1 MTTPRERTAGEL
13 PWGQLAAPLALI
25 GVLAAGAA
33 LISITWLATT
43 AATAGGAA
51 PAWGVATWK
60 AVTAA
65 TDLGSLDPLIGPAG
79 SRPVFWTILTGV
91 LVPLLAGIVGAGIWI
106 SIRQATSSGPRSVMA
121 GRRDTRDMRG
131 RAAQKRAV
139 QLRPSLAGH
148 DRIDNR
154 DLGLC
159 LGRRLGGVGESR
171 LLYAS
176 EEDVMLEIAGPRSN
190 KTSAQ
195 VVPAILSAPGPV
207 IATSNKVDV
216 YTLTIG
222 LRAELGR
229 TFVADP
235 QHITGVEQDWWWNPL
250 ADIGDLAD
258 AAHLVTHFA
267 RTIGAGSDRGDPFFT
282 KGAER
287 LLTQLVLAASC
298 SPDTSLRDV
307 RTWLATQASTPVTL
321 LTKNGFDD
329 VAAGLQAVLEAPV
342 ETRGGLFETAL
353 TALGA
358 LESEAVAQL
367 VTPPSTWQYPPR
379 LPVEEFDPW
388 RFLVGYRTDDTGA
401 PVPRDTLYLLTRE
414 GAGSGAPVVAA
425 LVDHLLRVAAH
436 AATAQGGRLD
446 PPLRP
451 VLDEAANVCPIANLP
466 DLYSYFGSMSI
477 QVMSFLQSYQQG
489 VAVWGK
495 PGMDKMW
502 SAATIKL
509 VGAGVQDPEFARWIS
524 DLIGPLEVP
533 THSHQYSRSGSSTS
547 TSMREKPVMTV
558 ADVGSL
564 DKRHAILLSAGRR
577 PVLLELMPWYR
588 EPDAETIRTHAT
600 EATAQVRQ
608 SAITALGPRNPLA
621 QRLAARERD
630 PHGGAT

>member
-1 MTTPRERTAGEL
+1 MSTPAAPI
-13 PWGQLAAPLALI
+13 PWQQLAVPLVGF
-25 GVLAAGAA
+25 GVLGAGFAAMTCCWTAAGAA
-33 LISITWLATT
+33 AESVPGFGGPTLRAMVS
-43 AATAGGAA
+43 AAGTG
-51 PAWGVATWK
+51 T
-60 AVTAA
+60 
-65 TDLGSLDPLIGPAG
+65 LDPLIGADG
-79 SRPVFWTILTGV
+79 SRPVFWSVLAVVLALLLGLVVGV
-91 LVPLLAGIVGAGIWI
+91 GVWI
-106 SIRQATSSGPRSVMA
+106 GSRKGGRGEPRSAMA
-121 GRRDTRDMRG
+121 GHRDTRDMRG

-139 QLRPSLAGH
+139 QLRPSLAGQ

-176 EEDVMLEIAGPRSN
+176 EEDVMLMIAGPRSN

-216 YTLTIG
+216 FTLSIG

-229 TFVADP
+229 CFVADP
-235 QHITGVEQDWWWNPL
+235 QGIAGVEQSWWWNPL
-250 ADIGDLAD
+250 ADIKDLAD
-258 AAHLVTHFA
+258 AGYLVAHFS
-267 RTIGAGSDRGDPFFT
+267 RTVGAGNSNDANPFFT
-282 KGAER
+282 RGAER

-298 SPDTSLRDV
+298 SPDRSLRDV
-307 RTWLATQASTPVTL
+307 RTWLATQANEP
-321 LTKNGFDD
+321 
-329 VAAGLQAVLEAPV
+329 AGLLEASGFTEVAEGLRGLQEAPA

-358 LESEAVAQL
+358 LESEAVARL
-367 VTPPSTWQYPPR
+367 VTPPSTWRDPPQG
-379 LPVEEFDPW
+379 PVEEFDPW
-388 RFLVGYRTDDTGA
+388 RFLVGYQADSSGN

-425 LVDHLLRVAAH
+425 LVDHLLRIAAK

-451 VLDEAANVCPIANLP
+451 VLDEAANVCPIAGLP

-477 QVMSFLQSYQQG
+477 QVLSFLQSYQQG

-495 PGMDKMW
+495 SGMDKMW

-509 VGAGVQDPEFARWIS
+509 VGAGVQDAEFARWIS
-524 DLIGPLEVP
+524 DFIGPLEVP
-533 THSHQYSRSGSSTS
+533 TYSHQYGRGGGSTS

-588 EPDAETIRTHAT
+588 EGDAETISAHAA

-608 SAITALGPRNPLA
+608 SAVAALGPRNPLA

-630 PHGGAT
+630 PRGRTP

>member
-1 MTTPRERTAGEL
+1 MSTPAAPI
-13 PWGQLAAPLALI
+13 PWQQLAVPLI
-25 GVLAAGAA
+25 GLGVLGTRFAAM
-33 LISITWLATT
+33 TCCWT
-43 AATAGGAA
+43 AATAAAEAVPSFGGPTLRAMVSAA
-51 PAWGVATWK
+51 GTGTV
-60 AVTAA
+60 
-65 TDLGSLDPLIGPAG
+65 DPLIGVEG
-79 SRPVFWTILTGV
+79 SRPVFWSV
-91 LVPLLAGIVGAGIWI
+91 LAVGLALLLGLIVGGGVWIGSRAG
-106 SIRQATSSGPRSVMA
+106 RRGEPRSAMA
-121 GRRDTRDMRG
+121 GHRDTRDMRG

-176 EEDVMLEIAGPRSN
+176 EEDVMLQIAGPRSN

-235 QHITGVEQDWWWNPL
+235 QGIAGVEQSWWWNPL
-250 ADIGDLAD
+250 ADIKDLAD
-258 AAHLVTHFA
+258 AGYLVAHFS
-267 RTIGAGSDRGDPFFT
+267 RTVGAGNSNDANPFFT
-282 KGAER
+282 RGAER

-298 SPDTSLRDV
+298 SPDKSLRDV
-307 RTWLATQASTPVTL
+307 RTWLATQANEPVEL
-321 LTKNGFDD
+321 LENSGFEEI
-329 VAAGLQAVLEAPV
+329 AEGLRGLQDAPA

-353 TALGA
+353 TALGS
-358 LESEAVAQL
+358 LESEAVARL
-367 VTPPSTWQYPPR
+367 VTPPSTWRDPPR
-379 LPVEEFDPW
+379 VPVEEFDPW
-388 RFLVGYRTDDTGA
+388 RFLVGYRTDSSGN
-401 PVPRDTLYLLTRE
+401 PVPRDTVYLLTRE

-425 LVDHLLRVAAH
+425 LVDHLLRIAAQ

-477 QVMSFLQSYQQG
+477 QVLSFLQSYQQG

-495 PGMDKMW
+495 SGMDKMW

-533 THSHQYSRSGSSTS
+533 TYSHQYGRGGGSTS

-588 EPDAETIRTHAT
+588 EGDAETISAHAA

-608 SAITALGPRNPLA
+608 SAVSALGPRNPLA

-630 PHGGAT
+630 PRGGAT

>member
-1 MTTPRERTAGEL
+1 MSTPAAPI
-13 PWGQLAAPLALI
+13 PWQQLAVPLVGF
-25 GVLAAGAA
+25 GVLGAGFAAMTCCWTAAGAA
-33 LISITWLATT
+33 AEAVPGFGGPTLRAMVS
-43 AATAGGAA
+43 AAGTG
-51 PAWGVATWK
+51 T
-60 AVTAA
+60 
-65 TDLGSLDPLIGPAG
+65 LDPLIGTDG
-79 SRPVFWTILTGV
+79 SRPVFWSVLAVGLALLLGLVVGV
-91 LVPLLAGIVGAGIWI
+91 RVWIGSRAGRRGE
-106 SIRQATSSGPRSVMA
+106 PRSAMA
-121 GRRDTRDMRG
+121 GHRDTRDMRG

-139 QLRPSLAGH
+139 QLRPSLAEQ

-222 LRAELGR
+222 PRAELGR
-229 TFVADP
+229 CFVADP
-235 QHITGVEQDWWWNPL
+235 QGIAGVEQSWWWNPL
-250 ADIGDLAD
+250 ADIKDLAD
-258 AAHLVTHFA
+258 AGYLVAHFS
-267 RTIGAGSDRGDPFFT
+267 RTVGAGNSNDANPFFT
-282 KGAER
+282 RGAER

-298 SPDTSLRDV
+298 SPDRSLRDV
-307 RTWLATQASTPVTL
+307 RTWLATQANEP
-321 LTKNGFDD
+321 
-329 VAAGLQAVLEAPV
+329 AGLLEASGFTEVAEGLRGLQDAPS

-358 LESEAVAQL
+358 LESEAVARL
-367 VTPPSTWQYPPR
+367 VTPPSTWREPPQG
-379 LPVEEFDPW
+379 PVEEFDPW
-388 RFLVGYRTDDTGA
+388 RFLVGYQADSSGN

-425 LVDHLLRVAAH
+425 LVDHLLRIAAK

-451 VLDEAANVCPIANLP
+451 VLDEAANVCPIAGLP

-477 QVMSFLQSYQQG
+477 QVLSFLQSYQQG

-495 PGMDKMW
+495 SGMDKMW

-533 THSHQYSRSGSSTS
+533 TYSHQYGRGGGSTS

-588 EPDAETIRTHAT
+588 EGDAETISAHAA

-608 SAITALGPRNPLA
+608 SAVAALGPRNPLA

-630 PHGGAT
+630 PRGRTP

>member
-1 MTTPRERTAGEL
+1 MSTPAAPI
-13 PWGQLAAPLALI
+13 PWQQLAVPLVGF
-25 GVLAAGAA
+25 GVLGAGFAAMTCCWTAAGAA
-33 LISITWLATT
+33 AEAVPGFGGPTLRAMVS
-43 AATAGGAA
+43 AAGTG
-51 PAWGVATWK
+51 T
-60 AVTAA
+60 
-65 TDLGSLDPLIGPAG
+65 LDPLIGAEG
-79 SRPVFWTILTGV
+79 SRPVFWSVLAVGLV
-91 LVPLLAGIVGAGIWI
+91 LVLGLVVGVGVWI
-106 SIRQATSSGPRSVMA
+106 GSRKGGRGEPRSAMA
-121 GRRDTRDMRG
+121 GHRDTRDMRG

-139 QLRPSLAGH
+139 QLRPSLAGQ

-235 QHITGVEQDWWWNPL
+235 QGIAGVEQSWWWNPL
-250 ADIGDLAD
+250 ADIKDLAD
-258 AAHLVTHFA
+258 AGYLVAHFS
-267 RTIGAGSDRGDPFFT
+267 RTVGAGNSNDANPFFT
-282 KGAER
+282 RGAER

-298 SPDTSLRDV
+298 SPDRSLRDV
-307 RTWLATQASTPVTL
+307 RRWLATQANEPVDL
-321 LTKNGFDD
+321 LEDGGFTEI
-329 VAAGLQAVLEAPV
+329 AEGLRGLQEAPA

-358 LESEAVAQL
+358 LESEAVARL
-367 VTPPSTWQYPPR
+367 VTPPSTWRDPPR
-379 LPVEEFDPW
+379 VPVEEFDPW
-388 RFLVGYRTDDTGA
+388 RFLVGYRTDSSGD

-425 LVDHLLRVAAH
+425 LVDHLLRIAAQ

-477 QVMSFLQSYQQG
+477 QVLSFLQSYQQG

-495 PGMDKMW
+495 SGMDKMW

-533 THSHQYSRSGSSTS
+533 TYSHQYGRGGGSTS

-588 EPDAETIRTHAT
+588 EGDAETISAHAA

-608 SAITALGPRNPLA
+608 SAVSALGPRNPLA

-630 PHGGAT
+630 PRGRTT

>member
-1 MTTPRERTAGEL
+1 MSTPAAPI
-13 PWGQLAAPLALI
+13 PWQQLAIPLVGL
-25 GVLAAGAA
+25 GVLGAGFSAMACCWTAAAASAQTAPGFGGPTLQAMVSAAGA
-33 LISITWLATT
+33 
-43 AATAGGAA
+43 
-51 PAWGVATWK
+51 
-60 AVTAA
+60 
-65 TDLGSLDPLIGPAG
+65 GSLDPLIGPDG
-79 SRPVFWTILTGV
+79 SRPAFWAVLAGV
-91 LVPLLAGIVGAGIWI
+91 LVPLLGLIVAAGLWAG
-106 SIRQATSSGPRSVMA
+106 SRSNTRGEPRSAMA

-139 QLRPSLAGH
+139 QLRPSLAGQ
-148 DRIDNR
+148 DRLESR

-235 QHITGVEQDWWWNPL
+235 QGIAGVEQSWWWNPL
-250 ADIGDLAD
+250 AGIKDLAD
-258 AAHLVTHFA
+258 AGYLVAHFS
-267 RTIGAGSDRGDPFFT
+267 RTIGAGNSNDANPFFT
-282 KGAER
+282 RGAER

-298 SPDTSLRDV
+298 SSDKSLRDV
-307 RTWLATQASTPVTL
+307 RRWLATQASEPVTL
-321 LTKNGFDD
+321 LEEGGFKEISD
-329 VAAGLQAVLEAPV
+329 GLQGLLEAPA

-353 TALGA
+353 TALGS
-358 LESEAVAQL
+358 LESEAVARL
-367 VTPPSTWQYPPR
+367 ITPPSTWRHPPR
-379 LPVEEFDPW
+379 VPVEEFDPW
-388 RFLVGYRTDDTGA
+388 GFLVGYQTDSAGH

-425 LVDHLLRVAAH
+425 LVDHLLRIAAQ

-477 QVMSFLQSYQQG
+477 QVLTFLQSYQQG

-495 PGMDKMW
+495 SGMDKMW

-509 VGAGVQDPEFARWIS
+509 VGAGVQDPEFARWVS

-533 THSHQYSRSGSSTS
+533 TYSHQYGRGGGSTS
-547 TSMREKPVMTV
+547 TSMRDKPVMTI

-588 EPDAETIRTHAT
+588 ENDAEKISAHAA

-608 SAITALGPRNPLA
+608 SAVAALGAGNPLA
-621 QRLAARERD
+621 QRLTASERS
-630 PHGGAT
+630 PRGTAP